1 MSKPLFA
8 NTEFRSDDYEHPLTE
23 IMKLFIGNEPLLK
36 IFIELL
42 PEKFIERKYV
52 SDPTVIKQ
60 PSIEDSMVMSIDNMI
75 KNSVPPE
82 LYEAYHVL
90 AL

>member
-1 MSKPLFA
+1 VSLYR
-8 NTEFRSDDYEHPLTE
+8 TDEYEEPLTE

-52 SDPTVIKQ
+52 SR
-60 PSIEDSMVMSIDNMI
+60 S
-75 KNSVPPE
+75 PE
-82 LYEAYHVL
+82 FNAFSPNWKTLWS
-90 AL
+90 